1 MNNGMGR
8 FLLFAPFVLGLSIL
22 IGAVLLRAAV
32 ALVNLFIVSRR
43 HVPQSVPFLDPGVS
57 DTVNSTSGPAND
69 PNPFAAPLTGTIA
82 IDASAGDGI
91 PEPAFGRA
99 CLIVFVNAIV
109 LFGIQFI
116 SSSLVLVAGGDG
128 AIVQLLL
135 LAFQPVISVII
146 HQSMLKTTLGRAA
159 LVWLV
164 QLLIVFGI
172 AVVVFG
178 TIAGIRAS
186 T

>member
-32 ALVNLFIVSRR
+32 AFVNLFMVSRR
-43 HVPQSVPFLDPGVS
+43 HAPQPVEFRDPDASG
-57 DTVNSTSGPAND
+57 TMNSSGAAND
-69 PNPFAAPLTGTIA
+69 PNPFAAPLTGTMA

-91 PEPAFGRA
+91 LEPTFGRA

-116 SSSLVLVAGGDG
+116 SSSLVLAAGGDG

-178 TIAGIRAS
+178 TIAGIRAYA
-186 T
+186 

>member
-1 MNNGMGR
+1 MDNGMVR

-43 HVPQSVPFLDPGVS
+43 HVPQSVKFRDPGVS
-57 DTVNSTSGPAND
+57 DTVNSSGPAND

-82 IDASAGDGI
+82 IEASAGDGI
-91 PEPAFGRA
+91 PEPTFGRA

-116 SSSLVLVAGGDG
+116 SSSLVLAAGGDG
-128 AIVQLLL
+128 GIVQLLF
-135 LAFQPVISVII
+135 LAFQPVISIII
-146 HQSMLKTTLGRAA
+146 HQSMLKTTMGRAA

-164 QLLIVFGI
+164 QLLIVIGI

-178 TIAGIRAS
+178 MIAGIRAS
-186 T
+186 A